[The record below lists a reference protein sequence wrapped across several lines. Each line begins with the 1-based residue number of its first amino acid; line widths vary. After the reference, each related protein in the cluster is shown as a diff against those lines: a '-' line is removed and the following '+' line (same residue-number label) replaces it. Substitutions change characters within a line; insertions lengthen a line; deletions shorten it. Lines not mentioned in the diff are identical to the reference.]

1 MRGSQRHRNSAGHV
15 SYVVRG
21 DGVCRIPTLGYKP
34 DENQDLVYFD
44 NWGPVLFNPPQVYV
58 SNDFGLGDAISDH
71 SMGSYK
77 EMVNDMHLSIA
88 ELRHHRQPLRR
99 V

>member
-1 MRGSQRHRNSAGHV
+1 M
-15 SYVVRG
+15 SYVSGSDV
-21 DGVCRIPTLGYKP
+21 VSRIPKIGYKP
-34 DENQDLVYFD
+34 DANQDLVYFD
-44 NWGPVLFNPPQVYV
+44 NWGQVFFNPPKGYV

-71 SMGSYK
+71 SMGGYEK
-77 EMVNDMHLSIA
+77 MVSDMHLSIA